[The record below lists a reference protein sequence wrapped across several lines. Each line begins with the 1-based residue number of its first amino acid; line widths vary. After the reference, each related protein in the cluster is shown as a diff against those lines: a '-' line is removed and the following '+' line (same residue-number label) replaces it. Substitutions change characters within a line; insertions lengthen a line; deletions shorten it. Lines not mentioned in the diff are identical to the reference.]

1 MRSIRYVAAALF
13 AMGVAAPRIAQA
25 DTPTLNL
32 FIWSSYITESIIDG
46 FELQCGCKVVETDY
60 DSNAEMAAKL
70 KAGGDSQYDVVVPSS
85 YYVPE
90 LTDEGLI
97 QPIDHSQITNFG
109 NRMGRAV

>member
-1 MRSIRYVAAALF
+1 MKFKSFAAAAVIAL
-13 AMGVAAPRIAQA
+13 GVAAPRMAQA

-32 FIWSSYITESIIDG
+32 FIWSSYITESIISG

-70 KAGGDSQYDVVVPSS
+70 KAGGDSQYDVIVPSS

-90 LTDEGLI
+90 LADEGLI

-109 NRMGRAV
+109 NIFPKF